1 MQMTSSLA
9 LIYSILIGHPA
20 FSSIRSYLK
29 VGKPLSRSAA
39 KVYASTVWGI
49 LFAAKAY
56 KVHWIVQQEVKRTNV
71 KGRVSEKDELR
82 MKKSRKESK

>member
-1 MQMTSSLA
+1 MAPSPA

-20 FSSIRSYLK
+20 FSSIRWYLN

-56 KVHWIVQQEVKRTNV
+56 KVHWIVQQKVEPTKTSRLELPRKTRRDEK
-71 KGRVSEKDELR
+71 KGL
-82 MKKSRKESK
+82 KESK